1 MNAMRESVD
10 FHSTQPTFSNGQKS
24 IEVNLVDAYLENAS
38 LINTNLTK
46 SKLCNTTMQDGS
58 VNVQN
63 CR

>member
-1 MNAMRESVD
+1 M
-10 FHSTQPTFSNGQKS
+10 K
-24 IEVNLVDAYLENAS
+24 VNLVDEYLENAS

-46 SKLCNTTMQDGS
+46 AKLCNTTMQDGS

>member
-1 MNAMRESVD
+1 M
-10 FHSTQPTFSNGQKS
+10 

-46 SKLCNTTMQDGS
+46 AKLCNTALQYGS
-58 VNVQN
+58 VNDQN